1 MCPAFVLSARSARR
15 VDEPPQLYL
24 RRALHHRNDTPTSI
38 ALLLWDPEC
47 VALKFS
53 YERWIGAEDP
63 SRAAAY
69 DAYATALDRE
79 QRAADRHA
87 RELAAQA

>member
-1 MCPAFVLSARSARR
+1 MS
-15 VDEPPQLYL
+15 PPQLFL
-24 RRALHHRNDTPTSI
+24 RRALHRCNDTPASI
-38 ALLLWDPEC
+38 ALLLWDLEC

-53 YERWIGAEDP
+53 YERWIGAEDH

-69 DAYATALDRE
+69 DAYAVALDRE
-79 QRAADRHA
+79 ERAADHYA